1 VTFAPYDQKSI
12 FEIHYTT
19 AEVFDVQRS
28 PAFPDDSTASSIRFS
43 WLAQPYDTNL
53 DHITLG
59 TGEYIKFD
67 KVSSVETAG
76 KTAAY
81 TESLQYWTDATKIG
95 TAALVEENVYKTVN
109 GTPTL
114 QRTLGTGLIWCYNDP
129 AKGFLFT
136 TMDGVLGDCGGVG
149 SYVSFNALRY
159 GSSVTQLT
167 TSAEPLQW
175 ETDWS
180 ENSINN
186 DDPQGQPENPD
197 GDTVDD
203 TQDVTFDFAGKVLNE
218 SDKSAVA
225 DADVTLTWG
234 GTDYEA
240 TTDTNG
246 RFVVSGLPYAENGDY
261 TAVIGDD
268 STTFTGELPDL
279 GGVENSRTRTASL
292 TAPEIVFL
300 LPSSGTTG
308 TVATPHT
315 ITVTKTGSGSVS
327 PARYSHRQRRRHV
340 RVFFTASSGYYAQR
354 GQNRRH
360 RERGCE
366 NKRLL

>member
-28 PAFPDDSTASSIRFS
+28 PAFPDDSAASSIRFS

-76 KTAAY
+76 KTAEY

-95 TAALVEENVYKTVN
+95 TAALVEENVYKNVN

-129 AKGFLFT
+129 AKGFMFT

-167 TSAEPLQW
+167 DSAEPLQW
-175 ETDWS
+175 VMT
-180 ENSINN
+180 
-186 DDPQGQPENPD
+186 GQ
-197 GDTVDD
+197 
-203 TQDVTFDFAGKVLNE
+203 K
-218 SDKSAVA
+218 
-225 DADVTLTWG
+225 
-234 GTDYEA
+234 
-240 TTDTNG
+240 
-246 RFVVSGLPYAENGDY
+246 
-261 TAVIGDD
+261 
-268 STTFTGELPDL
+268 
-279 GGVENSRTRTASL
+279 TAS
-292 TAPEIVFL
+292 IM
-300 LPSSGTTG
+300 TTRRDSRK
-308 TVATPHT
+308 TPTATPLT
-315 ITVTKTGSGSVS
+315 TRRTS
-327 PARYSHRQRRRHV
+327 PSTSRQGTQRERQIGRRRRRRHPHMG
-340 RVFFTASSGYYAQR
+340 RNG
-354 GQNRRH
+354 
-360 RERGCE
+360 
-366 NKRLL
+366 L